1 MGKKTT
7 KAMAILEERFKDTMT
22 VLDYPNRYR
31 YTYHSYAQPTLLK
44 FWQRLHGIRQITIAI
59 F

>member
-1 MGKKTT
+1 MKTP
-7 KAMAILEERFKDTMT
+7 KAIAILKERFKDAMT

-31 YTYHSYAQPTLLK
+31 YTYDTYAQQTLLK
-44 FWQRLHGIRQITIAI
+44 FRQRLHGIRQITVAI